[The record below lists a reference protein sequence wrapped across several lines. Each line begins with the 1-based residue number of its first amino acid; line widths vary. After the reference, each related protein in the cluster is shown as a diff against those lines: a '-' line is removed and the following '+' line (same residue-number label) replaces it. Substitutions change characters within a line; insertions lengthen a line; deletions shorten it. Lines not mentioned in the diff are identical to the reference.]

1 MPAPTPTARVTPTGN
16 RLDDG
21 YQALVTFD
29 ADSDV
34 KLWEKE
40 VTPPGIDGGDPINT
54 TTQHNTSLRTKSP
67 AALKEMTS
75 SSFTC
80 AYDPAVYPQIL
91 ALVNVHTTVTYLFPN
106 GTTLAYFGWLRSF
119 EPDGMSEGE
128 QPEATVNIEAAN
140 QDAAG
145 SEQSYV
151 YGT

>member
-1 MPAPTPTARVTPTGN
+1 MPAPTPTARVTPSGS

-21 YQALVTFD
+21 YQALVTFETD
-29 ADSDV
+29 PDV

-54 TTQHNTSLRTKSP
+54 TTQHNVALRTKSP
-67 AALKEMTS
+67 AALTEMTS
-75 SSFTC
+75 SSFTA

-91 ALVNVHTTVTYLFPN
+91 ALVNVLTVVTYHFPN
-106 GTTLAYFGWLRSF
+106 GTTLAFWGWLRSF
-119 EPDGMSEGE
+119 EPDGMSEGS

-140 QDAAG
+140 QDTAG
-145 SEQSYV
+145 TERDPV